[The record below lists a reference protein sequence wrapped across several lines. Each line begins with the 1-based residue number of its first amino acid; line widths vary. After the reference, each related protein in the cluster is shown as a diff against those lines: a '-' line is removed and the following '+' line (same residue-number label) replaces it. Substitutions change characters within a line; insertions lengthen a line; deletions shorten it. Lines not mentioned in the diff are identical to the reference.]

1 MADLTVRAA
10 ARIARI
16 LIADDSSSMRRL
28 LKKILEAHSNL
39 WKVCAEAADGQE
51 AIQKTMESKPD
62 LVIMD
67 LQMPVLDGLGASKR
81 IAKSLPAVPILINT
95 LYKSAYVDSE
105 ARNAGVR
112 QVVSKD
118 DSAGLLRA
126 IETLLRASQL
136 PSRPPEQKPAT

>member
-1 MADLTVRAA
+1 
-10 ARIARI
+10 
-16 LIADDSSSMRRL
+16 
-28 LKKILEAHSNL
+28 
-39 WKVCAEAADGQE
+39 
-51 AIQKTMESKPD
+51 
-62 LVIMD
+62 
-67 LQMPVLDGLGASKR
+67 LGASKR
-81 IAKSLPAVPILINT
+81 IAKSLPAGPILINT

-118 DSAGLLRA
+118 DSAGLVRA

>member
-1 MADLTVRAA
+1 MADLMVHAA
-10 ARIARI
+10 ARI
-16 LIADDSSSMRRL
+16 LIADDSASTRQL
-28 LKKILEAHSNL
+28 LKKIVEAHSNL
-39 WKVCAEAADGQE
+39 WKICAEAANGLE

-81 IAKSLPAVPILINT
+81 IAKSLPTVPILMNT
-95 LYKSAYVDSE
+95 LYKSDYVDSE

-112 QVVSKD
+112 QVISKD

-126 IETLLRASQL
+126 IETLLARTQL
-136 PSRPPEQKPAT
+136 PPRSPKQKAVT

>member
-1 MADLTVRAA
+1 MAESTVRAA
-10 ARIARI
+10 ARI

-28 LKKILEAHSNL
+28 LRAMVEAHSNL
-39 WKVCAEAADGQE
+39 WKVCAEAADGLE

-81 IAKSLPAVPILINT
+81 IASSFPAVPILINT
-95 LYKSAYVDSE
+95 LFKSDYVDSQ

-126 IETLLRASQL
+126 IEALLAASPL
-136 PSRPPEQKPAT
+136 PPRPSRQKATS